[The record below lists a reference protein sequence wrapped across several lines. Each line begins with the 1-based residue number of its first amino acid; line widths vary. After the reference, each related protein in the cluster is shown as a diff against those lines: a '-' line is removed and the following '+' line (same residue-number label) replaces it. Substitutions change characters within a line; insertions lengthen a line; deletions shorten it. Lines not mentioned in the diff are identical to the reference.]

1 MKWTEA
7 EKRVCMEA
15 ACAQSW
21 FIPATSAFC
30 VALAHV
36 GVCVSVTSCIEC
48 MGCVPEG
55 LFQRDPF
62 LMAAVLLMTG
72 VAPLGASPRLFD
84 HTITS
89 IGFIRCG

>member
-1 MKWTEA
+1 MC
-7 EKRVCMEA
+7 VYDMEA
-15 ACAQSW
+15 AYVQSW

-30 VALAHV
+30 AALAHV
-36 GVCVSVTSCIEC
+36 GMRVSVSSYIEC
-48 MGCVPEG
+48 MGCVPVG

-62 LMAAVLLMTG
+62 LMSAVLLMTG

-89 IGFIRCG
+89 IGFIRCS